1 MNSTKI
7 QFTNE
12 RGMDLAGRIELPETG
27 SPRAWVIF
35 AHCFTCTKNLSAVR
49 RISRGLTEEGL
60 GVLSFDFTGLG
71 DSGGEFA
78 ESSFATQAADL
89 LSAVEYLKATYGNG
103 PSIMVGHSL
112 GGTATLYAARQVP
125 GLEGVATIGAPSDPA
140 HVTNLFD
147 CELEEIEQTGEARVS
162 IGGRPFSIRKEFVD
176 DLKAHPPTEWLGKLR
191 TRLLVFHSPVD
202 QVVDISNA
210 RDIYTAVR
218 HPKSFISLDQA
229 DHLLSRPADARH
241 VARVLAAWADSF
253 LPEAGGSQGGAGNG
267 AADAPTDTADSALQP
282 ADGYQI
288 AARIGRTKY
297 KVEMT
302 NGRHQMLAD
311 EPADVNGGDLG
322 GNPFD
327 YLLWSLAACTVITVR
342 MYADRKEW
350 PLEEVSAQL
359 SLRKAKAEELG
370 FDPEL
375 AKDSRGQ
382 GTDIQIE
389 LTFTGDL
396 DSEQEARL
404 VEMAHRCPVHRT
416 LIGPIRVRINP

>member
-71 DSGGEFA
+71 DSEGEFA

-89 LSAVEYLKATYGNG
+89 LSAVEYLKDTYGTG
-103 PSIMVGHSL
+103 PAIMVGHSL
-112 GGTATLYAARQVP
+112 GGTATLYAAREVD
-125 GLEGVATIGAPSDPA
+125 GLAGVATIGAPSDPA

-176 DLKAHPPTEWLGKLR
+176 DLKAHPPSQWLGSLR
-191 TRLLVFHSPVD
+191 TRLLIFHSPVD
-202 QVVDISNA
+202 QVVDISSA
-210 RDIYTAVR
+210 RDIYTAVK
-218 HPKSFISLDQA
+218 HPKSFVSLDQA

-253 LPEAGGSQGGAGNG
+253 LPEAA
-267 AADAPTDTADSALQP
+267 APTDTADSPLQP

-288 AARIGRTKY
+288 AARMGKTKY

-302 NGRHQMLAD
+302 NGRHHVLAD
-311 EPADVNGGDLG
+311 EPADVHGGDLG

-327 YLLWSLAACTVITVR
+327 YLLWSLAACTVMTVR

-350 PLEEVSAQL
+350 PLDAVFAQL
-359 SLRKAKAEELG
+359 SYQKVKMEEL
-370 FDPEL
+370 
-375 AKDSRGQ
+375 GQ
-382 GTDIQIE
+382 GTDIEIE

>member
-12 RGMDLAGRIELPETG
+12 RGMELAGRIELPDTG

-49 RISRGLTEEGL
+49 RISRELTDEGL

-71 DSGGEFA
+71 DSEGEFA
-78 ESSFATQAADL
+78 ESTFATQAADL
-89 LSAVEYLKATYGNG
+89 LSAVEYLKDTYGTG
-103 PSIMVGHSL
+103 PAIMVGHSL
-112 GGTATLYAARQVP
+112 GGTATLYAAREVP

-147 CELEEIEQTGEARVS
+147 CELEEIEQTGQARVS

-176 DLKAHPPTEWLGKLR
+176 DLKAHPPSQWLGTLR
-191 TRLLVFHSPVD
+191 SRVLIFHSPVD

-210 RDIYTAVR
+210 RDIYTAVK
-218 HPKSFISLDQA
+218 HPKSFVSLDRA

-253 LPEAGGSQGGAGNG
+253 LPEAA
-267 AADAPTDTADSALQP
+267 APTDIAHSPLQP

-288 AARIGRTKY
+288 AARMGKTKY

-302 NGRHQMLAD
+302 NGRHHVLAD
-311 EPADVNGGDLG
+311 EPPDVNGGDLG

-327 YLLWSLAACTVITVR
+327 YLLWSLAACTVMTVR

-350 PLEEVSAQL
+350 PLEAVFAQL
-359 SLRKAKAEELG
+359 SYQKVKMEEL
-370 FDPEL
+370 
-375 AKDSRGQ
+375 GQ